1 LDTFAPSVFEGDW
14 VRTKDQPL
22 FLGSAKAN
30 IGHGEAVSGV
40 SGVIK
45 ILEILNRK
53 TIVPHCGIE
62 TKINHRFPADFEER
76 TVHIAFEPMLWQ

>member
-1 LDTFAPSVFEGDW
+1 LGPNEGSA
-14 VRTKDQPL
+14 L

-62 TKINHRFPADFEER
+62 TKINHRFCKSLQGN
-76 TVHIAFEPMLWQ
+76 ISSMLVYLDKNAHTSLGELS